1 MSTYDNYENFELPA
15 RPLPQQKSNNK
26 LLLILVIGLLSL
38 VLVLA
43 SLLFLKNSQSDT
55 ATSAQSSTQTTTGA
69 NGQSNSQGQS
79 TTGTDGVN
87 NNTETQLPEVDP
99 QIKTLIESQHR
110 RELND
115 PMALGNPDAPLVIEM
130 YADFRCG
137 HCANFA
143 LTTEV
148 QLKDL
153 LEKGEIRYEF
163 NNLPILGPESEAA
176 ARAAVAAGKQN
187 KFWEYHHELFTWT
200 AEGSGNYTEAGFLE
214 LATKVGISDLEKFKT
229 DLNSSEIASQVT
241 AELTNG
247 RDTLGI
253 TGTPA
258 LLVGYS
264 YIPGAV
270 DFATLK
276 EAIDAELA
284 RPAQ

>member
-15 RPLPQQKSNNK
+15 RTLTPQKNKNK
-26 LLLILVIGLLSL
+26 LLWILVIGLLTL
-38 VLVLA
+38 VVVLA
-43 SLLFLKNSQSDT
+43 SLLFLKSFSNGENTGSNQPASTENTTEQTTSEGDDVSTDT
-55 ATSAQSSTQTTTGA
+55 AG
-69 NGQSNSQGQS
+69 
-79 TTGTDGVN
+79 
-87 NNTETQLPEVDP
+87 ELPEIDP
-99 QIKTLIESQHR
+99 QIKALIEAQHR
-110 RELND
+110 RQAND

-143 LTTEV
+143 LTTET
-148 QLKDL
+148 QLIER
-153 LEKGEIRYEF
+153 LEKGDIRYEF

-187 KFWEYHHELFTWT
+187 KFWEYHHELFLWV
-200 AEGSGNYTEAGFLE
+200 ANGNGNYTEAGFTE
-214 LATKVGISDLEKFKT
+214 LATKVGISDLAQFKS
-229 DLNSSEIASQVT
+229 DLNSPDVAAQVA
-241 AELTNG
+241 AELSNA
-247 RDTLGI
+247 RDQLGL

-284 RPAQ
+284 RPLE